1 MPRTERSSVEDVVD
15 NSCLRAVTGHK
26 ISQIKKYFINSNCC
40 FCVTDA
46 HVMYVLGPLV
56 TLNKPP
62 GLPVT
67 GMGWRRGCSGTRF
80 EGSKGR
86 DKEKKGV
93 VA

>member
-1 MPRTERSSVEDVVD
+1 MSESCSGDTREVE
-15 NSCLRAVTGHK
+15 LR
-26 ISQIKKYFINSNCC
+26 KYFINSSCC

-46 HVMYVLGPLV
+46 HILYVLGPLV

-67 GMGWRRGCSGTRF
+67 GMVRGRGGSGKGF
-80 EGSKGR
+80 DGSEGL
-86 DKEKKGV
+86 DNEKKEM

>member
-1 MPRTERSSVEDVVD
+1 MSESCSGGAREVE
-15 NSCLRAVTGHK
+15 LR
-26 ISQIKKYFINSNCC
+26 KYFINSNCC

-46 HVMYVLGPLV
+46 HILYVLGPLV

-67 GMGWRRGCSGTRF
+67 GMVRGRGGSGIGF
-80 EGSKGR
+80 DGSEGL
-86 DKEKKGV
+86 DNEKKEM